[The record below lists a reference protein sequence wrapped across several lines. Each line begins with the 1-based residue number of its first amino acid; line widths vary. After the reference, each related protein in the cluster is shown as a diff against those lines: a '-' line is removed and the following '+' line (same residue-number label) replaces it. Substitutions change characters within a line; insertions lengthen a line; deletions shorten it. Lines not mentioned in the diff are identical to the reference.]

1 MQPAPAGKDVSA
13 ADLTAVTAAERMPYI
28 LNHCRT
34 IAVVGLSPKP
44 HRASFDVSRYMQAA
58 GYRIIPVNPVVAA
71 AWDHVLGEKAYATL
85 IDAAQHEKIDLVNCF
100 RNSEDIPPIVDDA
113 IAIGAK
119 AVWMQLGISNPLA
132 TAKAEAAGLL
142 VVQDHCL
149 KIDHRVLLSRG
160 LLNHAS

>member
-1 MQPAPAGKDVSA
+1 MNPIAL
-13 ADLTAVTAAERMPYI
+13 ADRLPYI
-28 LNHCRT
+28 LKHYRT

-71 AWDHVLGEKAYATL
+71 AGEKVLGETAYATL
-85 IDAAQHEKIDLVNCF
+85 SEAAQHEKIDLVNCF
-100 RNSEDIPPIVDDA
+100 RNSEDIPPVVDEA

-119 AVWMQLGISNPLA
+119 ALWMQLGISHAAA
-132 TAKAEAAGLL
+132 TVKAEDAGLM

-160 LLNHAS
+160 LI

>member
-1 MQPAPAGKDVSA
+1 MPTKPAAPPP
-13 ADLTAVTAAERMPYI
+13 VTALTPAERMPYI
-28 LNHCRT
+28 LRHCRT

-58 GYRIIPVNPVVAA
+58 GYRIIPINPVVASEGGE
-71 AWDHVLGEKAYATL
+71 VLGEKTYASL
-85 IDAAQHEKIDLVNCF
+85 LEAARHEQIDLVNCF
-100 RNSEDIPPIVDDA
+100 RNSEDIPPIVDAA

-119 AVWMQLGISNPLA
+119 AVWMQLGISNPVA
-132 TAKAEAAGLL
+132 AAKAEAAGLL

-160 LLNHAS
+160 LLNHATR